1 MSKFIFTGGLLL
13 LLASFLNYPPTP
25 QNDTTIEISKNFVI
39 FPISEQIKV
48 ARLEK
53 HFTPKDLAENTGLTK
68 MTIDRIE
75 KGQLIPTQEMLIKLE
90 KALGVGLELSGY

>member
-25 QNDTTIEISKNFVI
+25 QNDTPTEIPKDFVI
-39 FPISEQIKV
+39 FPISEQVKV

-53 HFTPKDLAENTGLTK
+53 HLLPKELAEHTGLTK

-75 KGQLIPTQEMLIKLE
+75 KGQLMPTQDMIKKLE